1 MPKVDETTIIQFN
14 LKWFIG
20 MIVSLLMAFSGFY
33 YTVQKPSNE
42 GIKSHMDELM
52 AQEHKYQDLKFEK
65 LDDMNTTLTH
75 LQTTVDALKKRN
87 DDLDALRNRVASTNT
102 GGEL

>member
-1 MPKVDETTIIQFN
+1 MPKIDETTIIQFN

-20 MIVSLLMAFSGFY
+20 IIVSILMSFAGFY

-42 GIKSHMDELM
+42 GIKTHMDELM
-52 AQEHKYQDLKFEK
+52 INERKYQELKFEK
-65 LDDMNTTLTH
+65 LDDMNTTLND

-87 DDLDALRNRVASTNT
+87 DDLDALRNRVANNNT
-102 GGEL
+102 SGEL